1 MKYIQLFEQFTNEIR
16 PSISDNSVNESDDSG
31 FKSIQTK
38 IAKAWEDRGLH
49 EEGRPKAKVYADLK
63 DFAKE
68 LNSILTDAGYM
79 IHGSAWKVAAFDHRQ
94 WQQLALN
101 VGTGSTGADKNILG
115 LKYNKDGVEGANVEW
130 LLTRI
135 SARFP
140 RYVGTSVLI

>member
-1 MKYIQLFEQFTNEIR
+1 MEHIKRFEQF
-16 PSISDNSVNESDDSG
+16 VNETRFHTREHFIDESSDLN

-68 LNSILTDAGYM
+68 LNSILIDAGYM
-79 IHGSAWKVAAFDHRQ
+79 VHGSAWKVAAFDHKQ

-101 VGTGSTGADKNILG
+101 VGTGSAGANKNILG
-115 LKYNKDGVEGANVEW
+115 LKYNKNGVEGVSVEF

-140 RYVGTSVLI
+140 RYVGTTVLV